1 MEHDSTTQ
9 IIKRRIR
16 HLKTTTC
23 GIVTLLAPIA
33 MVIWPDHA
41 MVFAGIVS
49 AVTGAGLISAADAK
63 PQKE

>member
-23 GIVTLLAPIA
+23 GIIAFAAPLA
-33 MVIWPDHA
+33 MVIWPKHA
-41 MVFAGIVS
+41 IIFSGLLSVA
-49 AVTGAGLISAADAK
+49 TGAGLISAADAK